1 MAAAQMS
8 FVSSSLSFPSQQRP
22 SLPTFCRGKLSSKS
36 NSSIAIVTSSTYR
49 ARKARYVS
57 QRPLTILMN
66 LPTANPEWAANGK
79 IPKWS
84 ESSIRSFCLGESV
97 ARKVRYP
104 SLGTEA
110 LLMGILMEGTSPTV
124 KFLRANGFTLSKVR
138 EEMISLIGLPS
149 IWDTKVEAE
158 IPVSEDAQKALD
170 LAVEEKIKLGQ
181 SDEVTSSH
189 MLLGIWA
196 QKGCTG
202 QQILANLGF
211 DEQKAK
217 ELSQINEMVRT
228 K

>member
-57 QRPLTILMN
+57 QRPLTIFMN
-66 LPTANPEWAANGK
+66 LSTANPEWAANGK
-79 IPKWS
+79 IPRWS

-124 KFLRANGFTLSKVR
+124 KFLRANGFTLSKVW

-158 IPVSEDAQKALD
+158 IPVSEDAQKALG
-170 LAVEEKIKLGQ
+170 LAVEEKIKLG
-181 SDEVTSSH
+181 
-189 MLLGIWA
+189 
-196 QKGCTG
+196 
-202 QQILANLGF
+202 
-211 DEQKAK
+211 
-217 ELSQINEMVRT
+217 
-228 K
+228 